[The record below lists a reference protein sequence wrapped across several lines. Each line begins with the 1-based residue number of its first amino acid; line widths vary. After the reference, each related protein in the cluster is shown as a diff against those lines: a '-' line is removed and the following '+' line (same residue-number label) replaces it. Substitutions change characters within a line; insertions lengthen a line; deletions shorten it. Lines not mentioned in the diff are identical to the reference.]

1 MTRVVVDPITRIEG
15 HLRIEVEVVN
25 GVVTDAW
32 SAGTMARGFEVLL
45 QGRDPWDAP
54 YITSRVCGVCE
65 GVHAIASAQ
74 AMENAFGIELTE
86 AGRLLR
92 NLFCAGYY
100 VHDHYVHFYN
110 LSALDYLDILAIANY
125 KGSDAGLLAIRDK
138 IVGLVVK
145 GDTSPFTPRYTPD
158 AYSLNDPTTV
168 TTLVSHYIKSLEM
181 KAKSQKMLAY
191 ITGIQPH
198 PNTVTV
204 GGCVATPS
212 REQLLAFRDLWM
224 EQKAFVDNYYLP
236 DVLAVGTG
244 ALFPLAK
251 IALGATAGNYLAYP
265 MLPQN
270 PSVSP
275 SDTTFGG
282 SNPMFK
288 GGVITSTAPPG
299 TLSDVAGLTIGAVD
313 YSKITESVTNSWYDY
328 PAGTTALH
336 PSVGVTTFNVNKGGA
351 AYSFFKS
358 PRYNSQ
364 TMEVGPLARGLVNKF
379 PALVDFFKAGGR
391 EGVVA
396 RHLCR
401 ALITKQ
407 IVDAG
412 IAWIDR
418 LISLRTAG
426 PIVGMNEKAVPK
438 TAQGFGVW
446 DAPRGALGHWVSVD
460 NWKIKNYQMVV
471 PSTWNAGPRDEKGV
485 RGPYEQALIGAPV
498 PDIDN
503 PINIVR
509 IIRSFDPCIACGV
522 HIIDPNTNDIRV
534 INL

>member
-1 MTRVVVDPITRIEG
+1 MTRVVVDPLTRIEG
-15 HLRIEVEVVN
+15 HLRIEVEVEN

-45 QGRDPWDAP
+45 KGRDPWDAP
-54 YITSRVCGVCE
+54 YVTSRVCGVCE

-74 AMENAFGIELTE
+74 AMENAFGIEMTE

-100 VHDHYVHFYN
+100 VHDHYVHFYI
-110 LSALDYLDILAIANY
+110 LSALDYIDILAVAKYN
-125 KGSDAGLLAIRDK
+125 GSDPGLLAVK
-138 IVGLVVK
+138 SKVVGLVTR
-145 GDTSPFTPRYTPD
+145 GDTSPFTPRYEPD
-158 AYSLNDPTTV
+158 AFSVNDPTTV
-168 TTLVSHYIKSLEM
+168 TTLVSHYIKALEM

-212 REQLLAFRDLWM
+212 REQLVAFRDLWM
-224 EQKAFVDNYYLP
+224 EQKKFVDEVYLP

-244 ALFPLAK
+244 PLFPLAK
-251 IALGATAGNYLAYP
+251 IGLGATSGNYLAYP

-270 PSVSP
+270 PSAAAG
-275 SDTTFGG
+275 DTSFGG

-288 GGVITSTAPPG
+288 GGVITSTAPRASLADP
-299 TLSDVAGLTIGAVD
+299 SGLTIAPVD
-313 YSKITESVTNSWYDY
+313 FSKITESVTSSWYNY
-328 PAGTTALH
+328 PANSPTALH
-336 PSVGVTTFNVNKGGA
+336 PSVGVTEFNLNKTG

-396 RHLCR
+396 RHLSR
-401 ALITKQ
+401 ALISKE
-407 IVDAG
+407 IIDAG

-418 LISLRTAG
+418 LIELRTAG
-426 PIVGMNEKAVPK
+426 PIAGMNEKAVPRAAK
-438 TAQGFGVW
+438 GFGVW
-446 DAPRGALGHWVSVD
+446 DAPRGALGHWVEIE
-460 NWKIKNYQMVV
+460 NHRIKNYQMVV

-498 PDIDN
+498 PDINN
-503 PINIVR
+503 PINVVR

-522 HIIDPNTNDIRV
+522 HIIDPHTNDVKVFNI
-534 INL
+534 